1 MTGGRLLMA
10 EGKGATGATPEK
22 LVKMQRRRV
31 RTRRA
36 QGKEDGAPASERN
49 KRGSATSLRT
59 ANSLMVV
66 IVRLD
71 LKSWD
76 ARSSEIVDD
85 EFGET
90 FEVDNPEVGELF
102 DFVGFGAWL
111 GRVSYR

>member
-1 MTGGRLLMA
+1 MTVGRLLMA

-36 QGKEDGAPASERN
+36 QGKGDGAPASERN
-49 KRGSATSLRT
+49 KRGSAPSLCA
-59 ANSLMVV
+59 ANSISAV
-66 IVRLD
+66 ILGLD
-71 LKSWD
+71 LKSWE
-76 ARSSEIVDD
+76 ARSSEIVEY
-85 EFGET
+85 EFGQT

-102 DFVGFGAWL
+102 AFVGFGAWL